1 MIMSTQTTRDLNTL
15 KDKDIISLILFCIY
29 KLSEDPEYSTLSE
42 LIYVL
47 DKDSL
52 YKLCATYGGCTLK
65 IPTISELRT
74 LTNVLLLYQYV
85 NIDGLSFVDACTL
98 LGVDSKNRKSVSELY
113 KKVLDVIQ
121 TYET

>member
-1 MIMSTQTTRDLNTL
+1 MSTQTTRDLNTL

-98 LGVDSKNRKSVSELY
+98 LGVDNKNRKSVSELY
-113 KKVLDVIQ
+113 KKVLDIIQ